1 MTIHTDPQ
9 GKGGVAT
16 LPEPHAHKGAR
27 AAVHTV
33 LEGKRGADILHDPLL
48 NKGTS
53 FTDSERDALGL
64 RGLLPPKITTQA
76 QQVEKI
82 LSNIRR
88 KATDLDR
95 YTYLVSL
102 QERNAALFYRVV
114 MDNLSELMPIIYTP
128 TVGQA
133 CQKYALIFRRPQ
145 GLFISSEDR
154 GRISD
159 LLRNWPHADVRMIV
173 VTDGERILG
182 LGDLGSCGM
191 GIPVGKLSLYTAC
204 AGLAPE
210 QCLPVMLDVGTNN
223 QALRDDPLYIGLAQE
238 RLRGPAYD
246 ALVEEFVTAVQD
258 IFPKACIQFEDFGNT
273 NAFRML
279 RKYRDRVCTFNDD
292 IQGTA
297 GVTLSGLYS
306 SLRLTGGTLADKK
319 FLFLGAGEAGVGI
332 CDLIVQALRAE
343 GLSEADARARCW
355 LVDSHGLVTKHRT
368 DLAEHKLPYAHDH
381 APMPDLLAAVESLK
395 PTALIGVSGQPAS
408 FTEPVVKAM
417 GRLNAR
423 PVIFA
428 LSNPTSKAECTAEQ
442 AYTWTDGRA
451 IFASGSPFPPFTL
464 AGKTHVSGQGNN
476 SYIFPGVGLGV
487 IASESTR
494 VTDEMFFVAAKTLA
508 SLVTEDDLAMG
519 RVYPDLQ
526 RIREVSAKIAVAVA
540 EVVFA
545 RKLTRMPHPS
555 DIAEHV
561 LAQMYQ
567 PDYQDYV

>member
-1 MTIHTDPQ
+1 MTIQTELQ
-9 GKGGVAT
+9 GSHGVA
-16 LPEPHAHKGAR
+16 L
-27 AAVHTV
+27 
-33 LEGKRGADILHDPLL
+33 LHEPLL
-48 NKGTS
+48 NKGT
-53 FTDSERDALGL
+53 TL
-64 RGLLPPKITTQA
+64 A
-76 QQVEKI
+76 QQAEKV
-82 LSNIRR
+82 LSNIRH
-88 KATDLDR
+88 KATDLDK

-102 QERNAALFYRVV
+102 QERNATLFYRVV
-114 MDNLSELMPIIYTP
+114 MDNLSEMMPIIYTP

-145 GLFISSEDR
+145 GLFISSQDR
-154 GRISD
+154 GRLKE
-159 LLRNWPHADVRMIV
+159 LLRNWPHSDVRMIV

-182 LGDLGSCGM
+182 LGDLGACGM

-204 AGLAPE
+204 AGLPPD
-210 QCLPVMLDVGTNN
+210 QCLPIMLDVGTNN
-223 QALRDDPLYIGLAQE
+223 QTLRDDPLYIGLAQE
-238 RLRGPAYD
+238 RLRGPVYD
-246 ALVEEFVTAVQD
+246 ELVEEFVTAVQE

-279 RKYRDRVCTFNDD
+279 HKYRDRVCTFNDD

-306 SLRLTGGTLADKK
+306 SLRLTGGKLTDKK

-332 CDLIVQALRAE
+332 CNLIVQALMAE
-343 GLSEADARARCW
+343 GLTEAAAREKCW
-355 LVDSHGLVTKHRT
+355 LVDSKGLVTRSRT

-381 APMPDLLAAVESLK
+381 AAMPDLLAAVEALK
-395 PTALIGVSGQPAS
+395 PTALIGVSGMPAS

-442 AYTWTDGRA
+442 AYTWTEGRA
-451 IFASGSPFPPFTL
+451 IFASGSPFPPFTFE
-464 AGKTHVSGQGNN
+464 GTTHVSGQGNN

-508 SLVTEDDLAMG
+508 SLVTEEDLAMG
-519 RVYPDLQ
+519 SVYPDLQ
-526 RIREVSAKIAVAVA
+526 RIREVSGKIAVAVA

-545 RKLTRMPHPS
+545 RKLTSMSRPRDIS
-555 DIAEHV
+555 DYV
-561 LAQMYQ
+561 QAQMYQ
-567 PDYQDYV
+567 PEYQDYV